1 MIGYLRGRV
10 AHLFADY
17 CLLDVQGVGYRVFIA
32 SSARSHLHK
41 GEEAELFIHTSVRE
55 DAILLYGFYSQEE
68 YDVFQLLISVSGIG
82 PKVALGM
89 LSAISVDSLCK
100 AIHQKQSAVLTKLPG
115 IGKKSA
121 ERIILELKDKVAWDG
136 GREEDS
142 ILPDA
147 VEAVG
152 DDMVS
157 EAMAAL
163 ASLGY
168 SQAELAP
175 VLRNAKDCSSVQD
188 IIKFALKHLNRF

>member
-32 SSARSHLHK
+32 SSTRSRLHP
-41 GEEAELFIHTSVRE
+41 GDDAELFIHTGVRE

-68 YDVFQLLISVSGIG
+68 YDAFQLLISVSGIG
-82 PKVALGM
+82 PKVALGI
-89 LSAISVDSLCK
+89 LSAITVDSLCK

-121 ERIILELKDKVAWDG
+121 ERMILELKDKISW
-136 GREEDS
+136 EES
-142 ILPDA
+142 SGEGASLPESSESA
-147 VEAVG
+147 E
-152 DDMVS
+152 DDMLS
-157 EAMAAL
+157 EAMTAL

-168 SQAELAP
+168 SHAELAP
-175 VLRNAKDCSSVQD
+175 VLKKAGSCRTVQD
-188 IIKFALKHLNRF
+188 VIKMALKELNRF